1 MNVET
6 FVYAFILGLVIW
18 LFARRFGL
26 RPSPWRE
33 ALAGV
38 VLYVALS
45 LSLMAAGDGSA
56 VSVTI
61 AVIGSALLV
70 GAWKRFAHR
79 SA

>member
-1 MNVET
+1 VNVET

-45 LSLMAAGDGSA
+45 LSLMAAGVGSA

-79 SA
+79 PI